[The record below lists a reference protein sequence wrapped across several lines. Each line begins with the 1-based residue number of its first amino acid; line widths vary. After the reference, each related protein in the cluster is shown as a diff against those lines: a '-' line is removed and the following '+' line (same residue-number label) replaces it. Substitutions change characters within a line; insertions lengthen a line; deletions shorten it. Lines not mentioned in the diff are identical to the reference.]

1 MNSPVRV
8 FGADRLPMR
17 AMQKAAKAGGTA
29 SDPGSGFRA
38 LPQGAGAVV
47 AAAGSRPTW
56 SANSVSSGGRVSI
69 TAANA

>member
-8 FGADRLPMR
+8 FDADRLPMH
-17 AMQKAAKAGGTA
+17 AVLKAAKAGRTA

-38 LPQGAGAVV
+38 LPQGAGAVA